1 MKIAV
6 IGAGGV
12 GGYFGGRLAMAGHDV
27 AMIARGRHLAAL
39 RADRL
44 RVHSV
49 KGDFTATVTAT
60 EDPAKVGPCEVV
72 LFCVKS
78 YDTEAAAA
86 RLEPLLAADT
96 VVISLQNGIDNAEKL
111 ASVIGTRHI
120 AGGAAFI
127 FSSITEPGVIT
138 HTGGPARIVF
148 GEIGGERSQRLER
161 LLSACHEAGIDSEI
175 PSDIRVVLWTK
186 FAFICATAGMTAAV
200 RLPLGNIRDCA
211 ESWAMFARIAAEV
224 IALGRAEGV
233 PLPDNATDQLI
244 AFGAGLEPGSF
255 SSLHHDMTTGKQMEL
270 ETLHG
275 TVIRRAARLGVA
287 VPACEAIYGILRPWA
302 LRNER
307 RGHG

>member
-44 RVHSV
+44 TVRSV
-49 KGDFTATVTAT
+49 KGDFMATVRAT
-60 EDPAKVGPCEVV
+60 EDPAEIGPCEVV

-78 YDTEAAAA
+78 YDTDVAAA
-86 RLEPLLAADT
+86 RLSPLLAADT
-96 VVISLQNGIDNAEKL
+96 VVISLQNGIDNEERL
-111 ASVIGTRHI
+111 ASVIGTRHV

-161 LLSACHEAGIDSEI
+161 LLSACREAGIDSEI
-175 PSDIRVVLWTK
+175 PPDIRVVLWTK
-186 FAFICATAGMTAAV
+186 YAFICATAGMTAAV

-211 ESWAMFARIAAEV
+211 ESWAMFARIVAEV
-224 IALGRAEGV
+224 IALGRAEAV
-233 PLPDNATDQLI
+233 PLPDNAVDQLI

-255 SSLHHDMTTGKQMEL
+255 SSLHHDMTTGKKMEL

-287 VPACEAIYGILRPWA
+287 VPTCEGIYGILRPWA
-302 LRNER
+302 LRNLE
-307 RGHG
+307 

>member
-1 MKIAV
+1 MRIAV

-27 AMIARGRHLAAL
+27 AVIARGQHLAAI

-44 RVHSV
+44 RVHST
-49 KGDFTATVTAT
+49 KGGFTATVTAT
-60 EDPAKVGPCEVV
+60 DDPAEIGPCEVV

-78 YDTEAAAA
+78 YDTEGAAA
-86 RLEPLLAADT
+86 RLSPLLTADT
-96 VVISLQNGIDNAEKL
+96 VVVSLQNGIDNEEKL
-111 ASVIGTRHI
+111 AGVIGAHRV

-148 GEIGGERSQRLER
+148 GEISGERSQRLER
-161 LLSACHEAGIDSEI
+161 LLSACREAGIDSEI

-186 FAFICATAGMTAAV
+186 YAFICATAGMTAAV
-200 RLPLGNIRDCA
+200 RLPLGNIRDCP
-211 ESWAMFARIAAEV
+211 ESWALFARIVAEV

-233 PLPDNATDQLI
+233 PLSDNAVDQLI
-244 AFGAGLEPGSF
+244 AFGAGLESGSL
-255 SSLHHDMTTGKQMEL
+255 SSLHHDMTTGKKMEL

-302 LRNER
+302 LRNLE
-307 RGHG
+307 

>member
-6 IGAGGV
+6 VGAGGV
-12 GGYFGGRLAMAGHDV
+12 GGYFGGRLAKAGHDV
-27 AMIARGRHLAAL
+27 AMIARGPHLAAL

-44 RVHSV
+44 RVHSI
-49 KGDFTATVTAT
+49 KGDFTATVSAT
-60 EDPAKVGPCEVV
+60 DDPAEIGPCDVV

-86 RLEPLLAADT
+86 RLSPLLAADT
-96 VVISLQNGIDNAEKL
+96 AVISLQNGIDNEEKL
-111 ASVIGTRHI
+111 AGIIGARHV
-120 AGGAAFI
+120 AAGAAFI
-127 FSSITEPGVIT
+127 FSSITAPGVIT

-148 GEIGGERSQRLER
+148 GEIGGDCSARLER

-186 FAFICATAGMTAAV
+186 YAFICATAGMTAAV

-211 ESWAMFARIAAEV
+211 ESWAMFARIVAEV

-233 PLPDNATDQLI
+233 PLPENAVDQLL
-244 AFGAGLEPGSF
+244 AFGAGLEPGSY
-255 SSLHHDMTTGKQMEL
+255 SSLHLDMTSGKKMEL

-275 TVIRRAARLGVA
+275 TVIRRAARFGLA
-287 VPACEAIYGILRPWA
+287 VPACEGIYGILRPWA
-302 LRNER
+302 LRNLE
-307 RGHG
+307 